1 MGKLYKA
8 LEKAEKE
15 RSQAKGLGGA
25 QGETIAQIPEPTFT
39 GAAAPVPL
47 TVPEEIEATPAKI
60 PEPQP
65 ARAIPPVSIPVS
77 EEVEA
82 YSAKNTEPQPAR
94 VYPPISLPVPDEIVF
109 PDFDEKLVAYREPG
123 SVVSEQFRKLRTQLL
138 TLKLPNQPKTIM
150 VTSAAEGEG
159 KTLVSTN
166 LATILAHDLHSYA
179 LLVDADLRNPA
190 LSRWFGLTNGRGLS
204 DYLTGGADIP
214 QLLLKTKIAK
224 LTILSSGST
233 RENPVELIGSKRME
247 ALVNELKSRYSDRY
261 IIFDSSPLLATTE
274 PSVLTKLVDG
284 IILVVRAGST
294 PRETVKQALS
304 TIDPSKILGVVL
316 NDLELR
322 SKDLNSRYFGT
333 SRYYYRY
340 GYGGDRGQEHE
351 KSGIDGLLDDI
362 RRFFRKES

>member
-8 LEKAEKE
+8 LEKAEQE
-15 RSQAKGLGGA
+15 RDGIQGLEVPREEA
-25 QGETIAQIPEPTFT
+25 AEVPEPHPVR
-39 GAAAPVPL
+39 AAAPVTL
-47 TVPEEIEATPAKI
+47 TVPGDVPITKAVHAV
-60 PEPQP
+60 PQP
-65 ARAIPPVSIPVS
+65 VSSPAPVTIPLQD
-77 EEVEA
+77 EV
-82 YSAKNTEPQPAR
+82 
-94 VYPPISLPVPDEIVF
+94 VF

-123 SVVSEQFRKLRTQLL
+123 SIVSEQFRKLRAQLL
-138 TLKLPNQPKTIM
+138 TLNLPEHPKTIM
-150 VTSAAEGEG
+150 VTSASQGEG

-190 LSRWFGLTNGRGLS
+190 LSRWFGLHNGRGLS
-204 DYLTGGADIP
+204 DYLTGGAEI
-214 QLLLKTKIAK
+214 QSLLLKTRIAK
-224 LTILSSGST
+224 LSILSSGT
-233 RENPVELIGSKRME
+233 IRDNPVELIGSKRME
-247 ALVNELKSRYSDRY
+247 ALVDELKSRYGDRY

>member
-15 RSQAKGLGGA
+15 RAGGQALKVPQEEPVA
-25 QGETIAQIPEPTFT
+25 EIPEPKFVTT
-39 GAAAPVPL
+39 APPVSLTLPDEAVIRAAKA
-47 TVPEEIEATPAKI
+47 

-65 ARAIPPVSIPVS
+65 IKA
-77 EEVEA
+77 
-82 YSAKNTEPQPAR
+82 PAR
-94 VYPPISLPVPDEIVF
+94 ITIPLPEEAVF

-138 TLKLPNQPKTIM
+138 TLNLPGQPKTIM
-150 VTSAAEGEG
+150 VTSASEGEG

-190 LSRWFGLTNGRGLS
+190 LSRWFGLHNGRGLS
-204 DYLTGGADIP
+204 DYLTESAEIP
-214 QLLLKTKIAK
+214 DLLLKTKIAK
-224 LTILSSGST
+224 LSILSSGT
-233 RENPVELIGSKRME
+233 IRDNPVELIGSKRME
-247 ALVNELKSRYSDRY
+247 ALVSELKNRYSDRY

-294 PRETVKQALS
+294 PRESVRQALTS
-304 TIDPSKILGVVL
+304 IDPSKVLGVVL

-322 SKDLNSRYFGT
+322 SKDLNARYFGT

-340 GYGGDRGQEHE
+340 GYAGAKGQDKE
-351 KSGIDGLLDDI
+351 KSKVDGILDDI
-362 RRFFRKES
+362 RRLFKKNS

>member
-15 RSQAKGLGGA
+15 RVGGQALKVPR
-25 QGETIAQIPEPTFT
+25 EEP
-39 GAAAPVPL
+39 L
-47 TVPEEIEATPAKI
+47 AKI
-60 PEPQP
+60 PEPEPEPQLARAAAPVALTVPDEAEIRATKAPEQQP
-65 ARAIPPVSIPVS
+65 AKAPAPISIP
-77 EEVEA
+77 
-82 YSAKNTEPQPAR
+82 
-94 VYPPISLPVPDEIVF
+94 LPDEIVF

-138 TLKLPNQPKTIM
+138 TLNLPGQPKTIM
-150 VTSAAEGEG
+150 VTSASEGEG

-166 LATILAHDLHSYA
+166 LATILAHDLQSYA

-190 LSRWFGLTNGRGLS
+190 LSRWFGLHNGSGLS
-204 DYLTGGADIP
+204 DYLTGNAEIP
-214 QLLLKTKIAK
+214 DLLLKTKIAK
-224 LTILSSGST
+224 LSILSSGTT
-233 RENPVELIGSKRME
+233 RDNPVELIGSRRME

-294 PRETVKQALS
+294 PRESVKQALTS
-304 TIDPSKILGVVL
+304 IDPSKVLGVVL

-322 SKDLNSRYFGT
+322 SKDLNARYFGT

-340 GYGGDRGQEHE
+340 GYGNSKEQGEE
-351 KSGIDGLLDDI
+351 KSGIDAILDDI
-362 RRFFRKES
+362 RRFFKKDS